1 MSSRYGHRPVGVL
14 EQDVRLAVAIE
25 IDGPDY
31 LPARVDG
38 LHEGLGCRC
47 RPIHQPDGDRAIGVL
62 KENIRKAVAIEVT
75 DCPSLLCTDSN
86 CRERP

>member
-1 MSSRYGHRPVGVL
+1 
-14 EQDVRLAVAIE
+14 
-25 IDGPDY
+25 
-31 LPARVDG
+31 